1 MELLNLS
8 FLAFLVKSLR
18 IETSSLLSQTPS
30 FYCSNTSPPLL
41 FRTWSTSPKI
51 ISSWISFEIEVIP
64 WTLYILWSR
73 LQMWTSLT
81 SYYSALTSIDMCID
95 KTNLT
100 RKMVIGSQGKVVNK
114 CICGK
119 CDLSIALE
127 QTTTEEQNFIIIN
140 SSRNCPCAKK
150 NRSLKILPRNS
161 NTSKL
166 CASTNP
172 PTADFPN
179 ENQKHH
185 QSFMQLPSAHFIFR
199 HSSARF

>member
-1 MELLNLS
+1 
-8 FLAFLVKSLR
+8 
-18 IETSSLLSQTPS
+18 
-30 FYCSNTSPPLL
+30 
-41 FRTWSTSPKI
+41 
-51 ISSWISFEIEVIP
+51 
-64 WTLYILWSR
+64 
-73 LQMWTSLT
+73 
-81 SYYSALTSIDMCID
+81 
-95 KTNLT
+95 
-100 RKMVIGSQGKVVNK
+100 MVIGSQGKVVNK